1 MTLMVTDRA
10 LAVTGEARSAAEAQA
25 RRRARRK
32 SLPLIARCGRRVN
45 DTRQAKGGVQRG
57 ALWPAVVTS
66 PSSSPSRSGR
76 GSRPWCRGTSRFLGS
91 LLVLRGGPVSAMPV
105 PVLSSSLRFGSVSDQ
120 RENVAGNHFPA

>member
-45 DTRQAKGGVQRG
+45 NARQAKGGVQRG
-57 ALWPAVVTS
+57 ALWPAGVTS

>member
-45 DTRQAKGGVQRG
+45 NTRQAKGGVQRG
-57 ALWPAVVTS
+57 ALWPAGVTS
-66 PSSSPSRSGR
+66 PCPRPPAQAEEVGR
-76 GSRPWCRGTSRFLGS
+76 GAGGQAVSSAPCWSSGAARLSDARPCSQLFPQVWFS
-91 LLVLRGGPVSAMPV
+91 L
-105 PVLSSSLRFGSVSDQ
+105 
-120 RENVAGNHFPA
+120 